1 MTLITQ
7 NKLIQEHGW
16 NLKLIEKYLPYSDD
30 LVTNPQ
36 KPNYPMMKLF
46 DWVRVQ
52 NIMCRKDFKA
62 DLQIMKE
69 RSKKI
74 QETKRKKR
82 ANKMKGMKRPCTE
95 ISNQII

>member
-1 MTLITQ
+1 MQLITQ
-7 NKLIQEHGW
+7 NKLIKDHGW

-36 KPNYPMMKLF
+36 KETYPMMKLY

-52 NIMCRKDFKA
+52 NAMCRSDFKA
-62 DLQIMKE
+62 DLKKMKE

-74 QETKRKKR
+74 QETKRLKKG
-82 ANKMKGMKRPCTE
+82 KT
-95 ISNQII
+95 

>member
-16 NLKLIEKYLPYSDD
+16 NLKLIEKYLPYSDS

-74 QETKRKKR
+74 QETKRLKKALSLKQR
-82 ANKMKGMKRPCTE
+82 QSP
-95 ISNQII
+95 S

>member
-7 NKLIQEHGW
+7 NKLIEDHGL

-36 KPNYPMMKLF
+36 KETYPMMKLY

-52 NIMCRKDFKA
+52 NIMCRSDFKA
-62 DLQIMKE
+62 DLKAAKE

-74 QETKRKKR
+74 QETKRAKK
-82 ANKMKGMKRPCTE
+82 ALKR
-95 ISNQII
+95 

>member
-30 LVTNPQ
+30 LVTNPH
-36 KPNYPMMKLF
+36 KETYPMMKLY
-46 DWVRVQ
+46 DLVRVQ
-52 NIMCRKDFKA
+52 NIMCKSDFKA
-62 DLQIMKE
+62 DLKIMKE

-74 QETKRKKR
+74 MNTKRAKR
-82 ANKMKGMKRPCTE
+82 AKGV
-95 ISNQII
+95 